1 MGLAEASPP
10 RTDTSRGT
18 RDLPKQHFEEVMVR
32 SQAMRT
38 KNPVAER
45 RLAKTARQTRL
56 RLHAIYPALAASLVG
71 LTVLGGC
78 GSGKPASQE
87 VGGRVTLQNEPL
99 RKGLIEFVPTVPG
112 GSRAGAIVRN
122 GQYTVR
128 REAGL
133 LPGNYRVTIA
143 SKVPRM
149 ADWEET
155 DANGAA
161 ARPQNIQ
168 ISEKYNIN
176 TVLTAEVK
184 SDGKQTLDFD
194 LE

>member
-1 MGLAEASPP
+1 M
-10 RTDTSRGT
+10 
-18 RDLPKQHFEEVMVR
+18 
-32 SQAMRT
+32 
-38 KNPVAER
+38 
-45 RLAKTARQTRL
+45 
-56 RLHAIYPALAASLVG
+56 LAALLVG
-71 LTVLGGC
+71 LTALGGC

-87 VGGRVTLQNEPL
+87 VVGRVTFQKEPL
-99 RKGLIEFVPTVPG
+99 RKGLIEFVPTVSG
-112 GSRAGAIVRN
+112 GSRAGAVVRD
-122 GQYTVR
+122 GRYTVR

-133 LPGNYRVTIA
+133 PPGNYRVTIV
-143 SKVPRM
+143 SNVPRM

-168 ISEKYNIN
+168 IPEKYNVN
-176 TVLTAEVK
+176 TVLTAEVT

>member
-1 MGLAEASPP
+1 MTISQESPIEKRP
-10 RTDTSRGT
+10 AV
-18 RDLPKQHFEEVMVR
+18 E
-32 SQAMRT
+32 QAA
-38 KNPVAER
+38 N
-45 RLAKTARQTRL
+45 LLGWIQF
-56 RLHAIYPALAASLVG
+56 RLHATRFVQGVICVALLIFA
-71 LTVLGGC
+71 GC
-78 GSGKPASQE
+78 GSAKPPFQQVA
-87 VGGRVTLQNEPL
+87 GRVTFQKEAL
-99 RKGLIEFVPTVPG
+99 RKGLIEFVPTVSG
-112 GSRAGAIVRN
+112 GSRAGAIVRD

-133 LPGNYRVTIA
+133 LPGNYRVTIV
-143 SKVPRM
+143 SNVPRM

-168 ISEKYNIN
+168 ISEKYNVN